1 MKLEL
6 EKWGQYQ
13 IDDLFDVVY
22 GVNLELNTCIE
33 TTKEDPD
40 SVNFVSRSKDNN
52 GVTAYIKP
60 IEGLEPQDAGI
71 ITVAG
76 GGSSVLSTF
85 VQNEPFYS
93 GRDLYL
99 LIPKSEYKKDM
110 SMEVKLYICAVIMKN
125 KYRYSFGRQ
134 ANRTLPYLE
143 LKLPTKNDKPD
154 WKFMESYIKSLH
166 HKPLTTKNKSIQVPD
181 LNVNEWKEFKIGTMF
196 EIYPTRNYK
205 NMSNDD
211 LDDGGNIPFVINS
224 SENNAI
230 GGFSTMPPT
239 EKGNIITFSDTTDG
253 NTFFY
258 QPEDFIGFSH
268 VQGMHPINHE
278 WNKNQYLFLIS
289 VLMFHNN
296 GLFNYGRKMRR
307 DIILKT
313 FIRLPIKHNPDGT
326 PFIDGT
332 HTYSE
337 EGYVP
342 DWQYMEDYIKSLPY
356 GDRL

>member
-1 MKLEL
+1 MNLEL

-154 WKFMESYIKSLH
+154 WKFMESYIRSLR

-181 LNVNEWKEFKIGTMF
+181 LNVNEWKAFKIIDLF
-196 EIYPTRNYK
+196 EIKR
-205 NMSNDD
+205 
-211 LDDGGNIPFVINS
+211 GNINSLNEIETGNVPIVSASGDNEGISFYGNVLAPYCNNITISMNGVNTGFTAYHGYDFNINADCCVLIQKFDM
-224 SENNAI
+224 NVYI
-230 GGFSTMPPT
+230 GEFIAT
-239 EKGNIITFSDTTDG
+239 IIGKLRCKYS
-253 NTFFY
+253 
-258 QPEDFIGFSH
+258 
-268 VQGMHPINHE
+268 
-278 WNKNQYLFLIS
+278 
-289 VLMFHNN
+289 
-296 GLFNYGRKMRR
+296 YGRKMTAER
-307 DIILKT
+307 ISAEI
-313 FIRLPIKHNPDGT
+313 IRLPIQHNPDGT
-326 PFIDGT
+326 PFIDDT

-342 DWQYMEDYIKSLPY
+342 DWQWMEDYIKSLPY